1 MTHPPPRHRP
11 CLAAGH
17 DASSGHVAKGRNY
30 ENDIF
35 SIRNNI
41 FVCGIPLLG
50 LCLCRSSSCSL
61 SCVRRLFVGV
71 CMVRLI
77 MLLTL

>member
-1 MTHPPPRHRP
+1 MTHPPLRHRP

-35 SIRNNI
+35 PIRNNFLVFVKI
-41 FVCGIPLLG
+41 FLVGPSILLG
-50 LCLCRSSSCSL
+50 GKLQYHPGVGLLVLSSRCS
-61 SCVRRLFVGV
+61 
-71 CMVRLI
+71 
-77 MLLTL
+77 